1 MFVFGGE
8 GDTAQTIRDTVD
20 FALEARIDS
29 VQFLMLTPLPGTPLF
44 SQLEAEGR
52 LLTKEW
58 ELYDGHHVVFQ
69 PALLSPEELQRET
82 IAAFKRFYSF
92 RNIFGNAFYTGW
104 GTSLYRSVGWWPVS
118 YTHLDVYKR
127 QV

>member
-1 MFVFGGE
+1 
-8 GDTAQTIRDTVD
+8 
-20 FALEARIDS
+20 
-29 VQFLMLTPLPGTPLF
+29 MLTPLPGTPLF

-82 IAAFKRFYSF
+82 IAAFKRFLLLQEYF
-92 RNIFGNAFYTGW
+92 WQCFLHRMGDLVIPFGRVVADPPF
-104 GTSLYRSVGWWPVS
+104 
-118 YTHLDVYKR
+118 
-127 QV
+127 